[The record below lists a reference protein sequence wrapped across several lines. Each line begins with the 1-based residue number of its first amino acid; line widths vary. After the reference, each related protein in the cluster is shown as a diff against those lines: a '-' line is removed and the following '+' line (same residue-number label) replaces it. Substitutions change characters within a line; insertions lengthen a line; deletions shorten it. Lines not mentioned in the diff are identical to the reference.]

1 MLRNRFLQQVE
12 LNLVS
17 RSNFKPEDFKIQHRT
32 DPADS
37 DRAVIRIEY
46 AFNSAYFLQARIK
59 AGDYRVSFCPGVVIL
74 NESEVFS
81 KQQEFYDCVN
91 SWASRIR
98 EELSAIPFHREL
110 AEQRSIIEEI
120 EEQVARFPDEYFTK
134 EESERVQQRLNEL
147 EAKLQENI
155 EKHAKDQEEA
165 KRQIS
170 ELRVDFE
177 VLRQTVD
184 GLNKKGWAGTLLVRV
199 SRWVKNPENRELLK
213 SGAEVAKAFLTDGT
227 PKPPSS

>member
-17 RSNFKPEDFKIQHRT
+17 RSNFKPEDFKIQHRK
-32 DPADS
+32 DPADQ
-37 DRAVIRIEY
+37 DRAILRIEY
-46 AFNSAYFLQARIK
+46 AFNNAYFLEGRIK
-59 AGDYRVSFCPGVVIL
+59 GGSYSVSYCPGVVIL
-74 NESEVFS
+74 NESEIFT

-91 SWASRIR
+91 HWANRIR

-120 EEQVARFPDEYFTK
+120 EEQVASFPDEYFTK
-134 EESERVQQRLNEL
+134 EESEKVQQRLNEL
-147 EAKLQENI
+147 ESQLRENI

-170 ELRVDFE
+170 ELRTDFE
-177 VLRQTVD
+177 ILRQTLD

-199 SRWVKNPENRELLK
+199 SRWVKNPQNRELLK
-213 SGAEVAKAFLTDGT
+213 SGAEVAKVLLTDGT
-227 PKPPSS
+227 HHPPSS